1 MDGRQARGFAQVLI
15 AELVRADLR
24 QRMLRRAVAQTWS
37 LGDRVLVEA
46 ALDEVA
52 EELEREGRQAL
63 AGE

>member
-1 MDGRQARGFAQVLI
+1 MLI